1 MAAKVEEPHYL
12 PTNTAWPICSICCE
26 AFSIERIPLLLLCCE
41 SSVCILCFE
50 NRQASELAEL
60 DATTDIWYKCPC
72 SNCPLSKNT
81 GYKRSGKCYVKNRAL
96 MEILNIDAATSS
108 TAVNPND
115 NIVRPN
121 NISVSANP
129 NVVSPTAPG
138 RVDEEEDNIG
148 IEIIDLT
155 QHDNDSRDS
164 DQPHTSTGTIRR
176 SQRTRR
182 PAQRNLTEDT
192 AADIDNDDDV
202 ETQTSNQ
209 ETNTSL
215 RRSKRQ
221 SQPADGQRSRRTIL
235 LAEELVVIIDYKA
248 EQSIAAY

>member
-1 MAAKVEEPHYL
+1 
-12 PTNTAWPICSICCE
+12 
-26 AFSIERIPLLLLCCE
+26 
-41 SSVCILCFE
+41 
-50 NRQASELAEL
+50 
-60 DATTDIWYKCPC
+60 
-72 SNCPLSKNT
+72 
-81 GYKRSGKCYVKNRAL
+81 

-108 TAVNPND
+108 TAVNPN
-115 NIVRPN
+115 NITVRPN
-121 NISVSANP
+121 NISANP

-138 RVDEEEDNIG
+138 RVGEEDDNIG
-148 IEIIDLT
+148 VDIIDLT

-164 DQPHTSTGTIRR
+164 DQPHISTGTLRR

-182 PAQRNLTEDT
+182 PAQRNLTEDA

-221 SQPADGQRSRRTIL
+221 SQPADGERSRRINRRIDSNDEWDERDTHSLQQVPTANAPPSISSPSAVSANHLWKEAISKEGINVWRIRCYVTESKSDEDKYARNMSQWCVNNGITITCL
-235 LAEELVVIIDYKA
+235 ELAKILPRDQRYNADALMNRVVSLSH
-248 EQSIAAY
+248 QS